1 MAVKAV
7 YSPANVQKD
16 PDKNVIL
23 TASAPNSPAPNSEAP
38 QSQPAPPGSGG
49 VRLLCLSNGHGEDLN
64 TSLILDALQHHYP
77 GLELAAM
84 PLVGTGNAYR
94 RLQVPIVGPTQAMPS
109 GGIVYMNPLVLLR
122 DLWSGLPKLLW
133 QQWQAI
139 QQAAPSCD
147 LILATGDLLVVGLAH
162 LTGCPYVAFLVSTSS
177 YYEGRLRIPW
187 LLDRCL
193 RSDRC
198 LQIYTRDAFSAEDLH
213 TRGIHKAMYAGYPIM
228 DILQPTGQAL
238 GCPTVSLSTP
248 LLALLPGSRLP
259 EAFHNFALQLKLCEA
274 ITALRPP
281 TLIASI
287 SFCAALVP
295 QITIHDLVQLAQAQG
310 WQHQAGPGTGSTLTK
325 LDTDQNLI
333 TVYCYHDAFADI
345 LNQCQL
351 AIGMAGTAV
360 EQAVGLGKP
369 VIQIAGNGPQF
380 TYRFAEAQMRLL
392 GISVQTIGT
401 QAATPEIIQ
410 QAAIRVW
417 QTLQD
422 QDYLQACRQNGL
434 EHVGTA
440 GGSLGIAH
448 QIAARLGLHPI
459 EQPIE
464 QPREGEV
471 SHA

>member
-1 MAVKAV
+1 MAAKAV

-23 TASAPNSPAPNSEAP
+23 TASAPNSPTPNSDAAQP
-38 QSQPAPPGSGG
+38 QSAPPGSGKAL
-49 VRLLCLSNGHGEDLN
+49 LLCLSNGHGEDLN
-64 TSLILDALQHHYP
+64 TSLILDALQDHYP
-77 GLELAAM
+77 SLELAAM
-84 PLVGTGNAYR
+84 PLVGTGSAYR
-94 RLQVPIVGPTQAMPS
+94 RLQVPIIGPTQSMPS
-109 GGIVYMNPLVLLR
+109 GGMVYMNPLVLLR

-162 LTGCPYVAFLVSTSS
+162 LTGRPYVAFLVSTSS

-187 LLDRCL
+187 LLDQCL

-213 TRGIHKAMYAGYPIM
+213 TRDIHKAIYAGYPIM
-228 DILQPTGQAL
+228 DMLQPAGQVL

-259 EAFHNFALQLKLCEA
+259 EALHNFALQLQLCEA
-274 ITALRPP
+274 IVALHPP
-281 TLIASI
+281 APIASI

-295 QITIHDLVQLAQAQG
+295 QITTDNLIQLAQAQG
-310 WQHQAGPGTGSTLTK
+310 WQCQAGPGTGQTLTK
-325 LDTDQNLI
+325 LNTLDAHQTPI

-369 VIQIAGNGPQF
+369 VLQIAGKGPQF

-392 GISVQTIGT
+392 GTSVQTIGT

-410 QAAIRVW
+410 QAAISVW

-448 QIAARLGLHPI
+448 QIAARLGL
-459 EQPIE
+459 QPIE
-464 QPREGEV
+464 QPREGEAF
-471 SHA
+471 HA